1 MKKFRGNFF
10 SNSALKFVEK
20 FNFGSNLLIN
30 DISKILAIK
39 NENIEKIL
47 LNLKFSN
54 LNLDKDFIE
63 REYFDGQNF
72 RKIKKLIYDIAKARI
87 EEIAEII
94 FLKTLIWQILRKK
107 NLLFF

>member
-1 MKKFRGNFF
+1 MINKNSNLETFIKIKINEKNSEVIFF
-10 SNSALKFVEK
+10 LIQPLNLEK

-54 LNLDKDFIE
+54 LNLDKI
-63 REYFDGQNF
+63 
-72 RKIKKLIYDIAKARI
+72 L
-87 EEIAEII
+87 
-94 FLKTLIWQILRKK
+94 LKGIL
-107 NLLFF
+107 